1 VKKTIVLFSAAGIL
15 VALWV
20 APAFALMMESEL
32 SGADLGQLSDWL
44 PGLER
49 LVSYGGVVY
58 GAHMDAP
65 TFFRG
70 LETMHVFFRGDH
82 EDFNGMLKEYARLG
96 DSLKRYVESKEVQ
109 LIVTLHAGRGNVGST
124 PVGTFAR
131 GKDIAFDWQ
140 ITMTRE
146 GTLVPDREKRRYFVS
161 VDLWVGGDV
170 QLDKVEVPLRIGVKS
185 GGEIEDFIAKH
196 KEKQKEVKNEE

>member
-1 VKKTIVLFSAAGIL
+1 MKKTIISFA
-15 VALWV
+15 VACVFVSLWFV
-20 APAFALMMESEL
+20 PAFGLMMEGEL

-44 PGLER
+44 PGLEK

-58 GAHMDAP
+58 GLHMDAP

-70 LETMHVFFRGDH
+70 LETMHIFFRGDH
-82 EDFNGMLKEYARLG
+82 EAFNEMLKEYAKLA
-96 DSLKRYVESKEVQ
+96 DSLKRYSESKDV
-109 LIVTLHAGRGNVGST
+109 LLTLTLHAGRGNVSSAGA
-124 PVGTFAR
+124 GTFAR
-131 GKDIAFDWQ
+131 DKNIPFDWK

-146 GTLVPDREKRRYFVS
+146 GTLVPADQRRYGVT

-170 QLDKVEVPLRIGVKS
+170 QLDKVRVPRNVNVTS

-196 KEKQKEVKNEE
+196 KEKRKAVGKSE